1 MFFSA
6 NKMYNSNNTPA
17 QSPVRLLSWGCGHVA
32 DWNYPASIMQTSFW
46 RCYLNDRAVAHIW
59 LGAKKF
65 SLSDKQI
72 CLIAPDTAFSCAND
86 QDFWQ
91 LYFHFN
97 LEWTFTSKRNK
108 VLFLP
113 VWPEAKQFFSQMKRR
128 GAGIT
133 QQHFLA
139 GLGFLHSAL
148 GRLPAEL
155 FSGKPVL
162 DSRLQGVIKM
172 LDHPTIG
179 HFSNSQLAQRAGM
192 GENAFIRLFSSQIGK
207 PPQQYYREKRI
218 ERACWLLN
226 NSKASIEQIA
236 NETGF
241 VDRYHF
247 SKVFKTSTGETPAS
261 YRRLRQK
268 GKA

>member
-1 MFFSA
+1 
-6 NKMYNSNNTPA
+6 
-17 QSPVRLLSWGCGHVA
+17 
-32 DWNYPASIMQTSFW
+32 
-46 RCYLNDRAVAHIW
+46 
-59 LGAKKF
+59 
-65 SLSDKQI
+65 
-72 CLIAPDTAFSCAND
+72 
-86 QDFWQ
+86 
-91 LYFHFN
+91 
-97 LEWTFTSKRNK
+97 
-108 VLFLP
+108 
-113 VWPEAKQFFSQMKRR
+113 
-128 GAGIT
+128 
-133 QQHFLA
+133 
-139 GLGFLHSAL
+139 
-148 GRLPAEL
+148 
-155 FSGKPVL
+155 
-162 DSRLQGVIKM
+162 
-172 LDHPTIG
+172 
-179 HFSNSQLAQRAGM
+179 M